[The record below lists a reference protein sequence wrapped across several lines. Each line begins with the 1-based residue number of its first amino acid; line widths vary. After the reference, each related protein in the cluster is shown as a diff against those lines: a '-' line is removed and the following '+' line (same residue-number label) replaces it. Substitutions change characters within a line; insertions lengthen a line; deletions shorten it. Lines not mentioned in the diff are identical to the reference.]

1 MKKDSFK
8 LIIMSVAVICI
19 VIAGIMVP
27 GIVLEANQKSE
38 HDHVAKVPKSYL
50 PSGSVM
56 AKEASAN
63 LKLSEKLSLIDGQW
77 DSTTDDAAS
86 YEMDE
91 QDYQAVATCRKSI
104 EKLYEEKLYP
114 VNLSPDYSNW
124 YTWEAAAKKASD
136 NTFNTYTAYYWIIRF
151 EKYDGTQNHTIWMLE
166 DGTIIMAKAHMKD
179 ISDMSEYK
187 EEHSVSKILGAPPG
201 YVGFDNHQTVLDQIR
216 LYPHCVILLDE
227 IEKASPSVLK
237 LFLQV
242 MDEGYLKDAKGRK
255 VSFDHIFLFMTTNL
269 GGANKDI
276 GFVSTDEISNKDIEE
291 FLGVEFVNRID
302 KKYHFRELTKN
313 DIEKIV
319 NMKLVTLIE
328 AFQKK
333 NIKVE
338 ISTDIVEKIISKT
351 NYEKFGARQIEKVID
366 DIVTP
371 VIVDAWYHGES
382 CVSI

>member
-63 LKLSEKLSLIDGQW
+63 LKMSEKLSLIDGQW

-91 QDYQAVATCRKSI
+91 QDYQAVATCRKSM
-104 EKLYEEKLYP
+104 EKLYDEKLYP

-151 EKYDGTQNHTIWMLE
+151 EKYDGTQNQAVLQTDDESQAENDLS
-166 DGTIIMAKAHMKD
+166 A
-179 ISDMSEYK
+179 YK
-187 EEHSVSKILGAPPG
+187 EYFDYSGIDFSKLNLISETTAVEQKNNES
-201 YVGFDNHQTVLDQIR
+201 YEVLQ
-216 LYPHCVILLDE
+216 
-227 IEKASPSVLK
+227 
-237 LFLQV
+237 FLQENEYV
-242 MDEGYLKDAKGRK
+242 YAI
-255 VSFDHIFLFMTTNL
+255 H
-269 GGANKDI
+269 
-276 GFVSTDEISNKDIEE
+276 
-291 FLGVEFVNRID
+291 
-302 KKYHFRELTKN
+302 
-313 DIEKIV
+313 EK
-319 NMKLVTLIE
+319 
-328 AFQKK
+328 
-333 NIKVE
+333 
-338 ISTDIVEKIISKT
+338 
-351 NYEKFGARQIEKVID
+351 
-366 DIVTP
+366 
-371 VIVDAWYHGES
+371 
-382 CVSI
+382 

>member
-91 QDYQAVATCRKSI
+91 QDYQAVATCRKSM
-104 EKLYEEKLYP
+104 EKLYDEKLYP

-179 ISDMSEYK
+179 ISDMSEYDLSAYK
-187 EEHSVSKILGAPPG
+187 GYFDYSGIDFSKLNLISETTAVEQKNNES
-201 YVGFDNHQTVLDQIR
+201 YEVLQ
-216 LYPHCVILLDE
+216 
-227 IEKASPSVLK
+227 
-237 LFLQV
+237 FLQENEYV
-242 MDEGYLKDAKGRK
+242 YAI
-255 VSFDHIFLFMTTNL
+255 H
-269 GGANKDI
+269 
-276 GFVSTDEISNKDIEE
+276 
-291 FLGVEFVNRID
+291 
-302 KKYHFRELTKN
+302 
-313 DIEKIV
+313 EK
-319 NMKLVTLIE
+319 
-328 AFQKK
+328 
-333 NIKVE
+333 
-338 ISTDIVEKIISKT
+338 
-351 NYEKFGARQIEKVID
+351 
-366 DIVTP
+366 
-371 VIVDAWYHGES
+371 
-382 CVSI
+382 

>member
-50 PSGSVM
+50 P
-56 AKEASAN
+56 
-63 LKLSEKLSLIDGQW
+63 SEKLSLIDGQW

-151 EKYDGTQNHTIWMLE
+151 EKYDGTQNHIIWMLE

-187 EEHSVSKILGAPPG
+187 EVLQADDESQAENDLSAYKGYFDYSGIDFSKLNLISETTAVEQKNNES
-201 YVGFDNHQTVLDQIR
+201 YEVLQ
-216 LYPHCVILLDE
+216 
-227 IEKASPSVLK
+227 
-237 LFLQV
+237 FLQENEYV
-242 MDEGYLKDAKGRK
+242 YAI
-255 VSFDHIFLFMTTNL
+255 H
-269 GGANKDI
+269 
-276 GFVSTDEISNKDIEE
+276 
-291 FLGVEFVNRID
+291 
-302 KKYHFRELTKN
+302 
-313 DIEKIV
+313 EK
-319 NMKLVTLIE
+319 
-328 AFQKK
+328 
-333 NIKVE
+333 
-338 ISTDIVEKIISKT
+338 
-351 NYEKFGARQIEKVID
+351 
-366 DIVTP
+366 
-371 VIVDAWYHGES
+371 
-382 CVSI
+382 

>member
-56 AKEASAN
+56 AKEASVN

-91 QDYQAVATCRKSI
+91 QDYQAVATCRKSM

-136 NTFNTYTAYYWIIRF
+136 NTFNTYTAYYWIIRLYF
-151 EKYDGTQNHTIWMLE
+151 CRCRTDVPRTSCNPSSTRLWSLREHMAAFLANHATFSIYLHKSATKYVS
-166 DGTIIMAKAHMKD
+166 AAHVYT
-179 ISDMSEYK
+179 E
-187 EEHSVSKILGAPPG
+187 
-201 YVGFDNHQTVLDQIR
+201 
-216 LYPHCVILLDE
+216 
-227 IEKASPSVLK
+227 
-237 LFLQV
+237 
-242 MDEGYLKDAKGRK
+242 
-255 VSFDHIFLFMTTNL
+255 
-269 GGANKDI
+269 
-276 GFVSTDEISNKDIEE
+276 
-291 FLGVEFVNRID
+291 
-302 KKYHFRELTKN
+302 
-313 DIEKIV
+313 
-319 NMKLVTLIE
+319 
-328 AFQKK
+328 
-333 NIKVE
+333 
-338 ISTDIVEKIISKT
+338 
-351 NYEKFGARQIEKVID
+351 
-366 DIVTP
+366 
-371 VIVDAWYHGES
+371 
-382 CVSI
+382 